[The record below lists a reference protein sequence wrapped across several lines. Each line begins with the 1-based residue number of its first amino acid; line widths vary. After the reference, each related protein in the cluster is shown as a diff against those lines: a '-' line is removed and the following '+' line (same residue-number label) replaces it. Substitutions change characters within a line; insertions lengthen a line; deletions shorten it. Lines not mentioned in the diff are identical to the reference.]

1 MNAILRSKSH
11 PDYGSIAVGFPIPDE
26 HYDPLMETLRQLG
39 MGGTTDKDCTVE
51 RIDGG
56 LPILKRLEGQSVNVD
71 ELDCLVRQTQQFSQR
86 DAARYQA
93 MAFTHG
99 FCRMDDLLNLSPAVN
114 FQKMTVIR
122 DFASL
127 ENDGLAH
134 YKTLHPFA
142 SAKELEGIDGVEA
155 AMYLILND
163 RGGRITPY
171 GVAYDFNQE
180 LKQIYDPGG
189 PLPPLNDHEGVMEL
203 SVFSPEHGRDHPIS
217 FIRLPTSEPR
227 LERLLERGGISPRS
241 DLSIGV
247 ACIGC
252 DLRQL
257 PEDFDHT
264 SPQDFNRLAKRIAAL
279 SPEDNKKLVAVKE
292 FAKAKEAPQIIALAE
307 NLGLFHFEPGVKSSR
322 EFTRRAQQRYQGN
335 ETVKGIGCAV
345 EGGYVGYY
353 GPQPLSELLD
363 GGCDPK
369 ISMQMG
375 GMFS

>member
-39 MGGTTDKDCTVE
+39 MGGTTEQDCTVE

-56 LPILKRLEGQSVNVD
+56 LPILKRLEGQNVNID
-71 ELDCLVRQTQQFSQR
+71 ELDCLARQTQQFSQR

-93 MAFTHG
+93 KAFAHG
-99 FCRMDDLLNLSPAVN
+99 FYSMDDLLNLSPAVN

-155 AMYLILND
+155 AMDLILND

-217 FIRLPTSEPR
+217 FVRLPTSEPR

-279 SPEDNKKLVAVKE
+279 SPEDNTC
-292 FAKAKEAPQIIALAE
+292 QIHLPLCQE
-307 NLGLFHFEPGVKSSR
+307 
-322 EFTRRAQQRYQGN
+322 YQGMSRN
-335 ETVKGIGCAV
+335 CAGDEIHRRQRILRGTKDRHRQSERRVHDKPVCRNCPKRKRKYLRKSAVGCESPNAERV
-345 EGGYVGYY
+345 
-353 GPQPLSELLD
+353 LSSSVPAFWL
-363 GGCDPK
+363 
-369 ISMQMG
+369 
-375 GMFS
+375 